1 MLKSITQSM
10 QIYLLNEISHKE
22 KFFISFS
29 GSVHTPKFKREREG
43 KVNEEEERIDAAPL
57 LSFDAAEKF
66 LVSEIWKVGSK

>member
-1 MLKSITQSM
+1 M

-43 KVNEEEERIDAAPL
+43 KVNEEEKEGKEEEIDAAPL

-66 LVSEIWKVGSK
+66 LVLEIWKVGSK